1 MKVYEKCEKHY
12 LCMVSHENNKDI
24 FIIHY
29 SKKGIVRFRSSLQIY
44 SVSNILKKYGSL
56 KPAIEI
62 FGLIMEILHNL
73 GFELW

>member
-1 MKVYEKCEKHY
+1 
-12 LCMVSHENNKDI
+12 MVSHENNKDI

-29 SKKGIVRFRSSLQIY
+29 PKKGIVRFRSSLQIY
-44 SVSNILKKYGSL
+44 CQQINILKKYGSL